1 MRLHDHGVGIPPV
14 LESLS
19 SRASLPRMAR
29 AFRIKRQSCAR
40 TASRA
45 ASEAVAKSFYTFA
58 FCTADLLRSC
68 CSVIHPFPA
77 CHRNQN
83 HVKWRHQTS
92 EQNTLVA
99 HCRQYNTLILY
110 TFLLSLGIWL
120 KKDTMLYTEI
130 KAPFLFLSRFPM
142 AVKKR
147 CSRLWRFPLSAA
159 GSPARQGDP

>member
-1 MRLHDHGVGIPPV
+1 MCGEAGARQPLPLKILLLRLFIGYGPAFVLADQGEKGLLRLTARMRLHDHGVGIPSV

-99 HCRQYNTLILY
+99 HCRH
-110 TFLLSLGIWL
+110 
-120 KKDTMLYTEI
+120 
-130 KAPFLFLSRFPM
+130 
-142 AVKKR
+142 
-147 CSRLWRFPLSAA
+147 
-159 GSPARQGDP
+159 